1 MQEEQKEEN
10 GRKKEIDIMG
20 MLKKNK
26 LSLIKE
32 DFWKVEKGLSLEQ
45 FLKVMLEH
53 LDYEK

>member
-1 MQEEQKEEN
+1 
-10 GRKKEIDIMG
+10 MG